1 MSDNMNLQQ
10 MGAKKTSNAVGNDL
24 QRSAARPV
32 RPSSAQASAAL
43 NPLNQAAS
51 KVRNVQQERFVS
63 DSWRRRQDGSAKTF
77 DELTTPEVM
86 TWISTLPQEQ
96 QQSAAAQFES
106 EYLKNPASKRYD
118 PYYTQYSNN
127 DSARQLF
134 GVDTFDQTWIDAN
147 RGYASYLTFTNE
159 SYTTPKKPGKNASA
173 QEQAAYQWWLI
184 ANTYEETTQAAESE
198 YAQLRADM
206 QESIRSMRAAGKRLS
221 ADELMASI
229 DWSDYR
235 TLSNLRE
242 ASAAGNGRMLNRPVQ
257 VGDESIRSMIS
268 AALRG
273 EDITDARDWVMG
285 ESQYMQSRPR
295 TTRAAMDEG
304 IRRWLEK
311 QTDSGT
317 KSDVTSVDYDPY
329 AGQGSNNQAARA
341 LFGVDTFDQAWI
353 DANRSLMAN
362 ITFAEEDDQKPVK
375 PGKNATPEEKKAY
388 EYWLIAHTYE
398 QTTREGEKELAALE
412 EAMRRKAAIL
422 GAEATAEKLV
432 AAINWDD
439 YPTLRNMRDTA
450 AAGNARMVNRPVHT
464 GDDSLLEMARRIT
477 GERTPETA
485 EDSGAAM
492 SEDQTESGANSTT
505 TPNSER
511 TQTAAE
517 SMVSLTQAQIE
528 ALEEMAAQQP
538 EGSPG
543 RREAEAKAERL
554 RAQMQAVS
562 PENAAQ
568 GNRQAGLG
576 AWLFRAITGN
586 DLPEERPK
594 YYPAS
599 HSAAVRQAQT
609 SLGLPTVS
617 EPKVS
622 DEERHE
628 AAVQA
633 VAEEQ
638 SRKESAENLADWYQE
653 RIQARADEVYGK
665 VAPASAPQYNE
676 TVGSIRATF
685 GLNSAIAYVKGQI
698 ASLDIERRMGDGSV
712 ESGLDV
718 AEATWLQKQFM
729 EQMELLEQE
738 QAQRAEIA
746 ARVRAATDAEGWSS
760 SGILRYLWNQDY
772 QDALR
777 DADHVPIEDYE
788 RYLIYRCTPP
798 QPDGRGG
805 EVYAYPE
812 MAQYDQ
818 MGDWQARAGLIT
830 AGVGE
835 GIQKMNFIMP
845 AVEEVTYWLKSHSQ
859 QYDGWTR
866 EEIYA
871 VDRDLA
877 DLRAWNASFE
887 HEIIDPEQKR
897 ELTEDYPVITQIS
910 EAISEIIKM
919 QAQSY
924 VGGQIGEAM
933 GNIGKAL
940 APASNAGEALLP
952 AAGSAMQSV
961 VKMLGKAGEYLPFA
975 LDSFTSGVQTA
986 RSEGATDD
994 QAMLAGT
1001 LNGMISGPLSGAAAE
1016 ALGKIGSGIARPLA
1030 DKILGSPAAKKLLAE
1045 GAAKAV
1051 QNGWVPAVLSLIRG
1065 GIGEGVEEA
1074 LEEGI
1079 QSGINKAVYDRDR
1092 AWFGE
1097 GGVVDPEAMLQ
1108 AGIGGA
1114 VVGIGYPL
1122 VSAAG
1127 SVSAA
1132 RSAQKDAE
1140 RGSKQKS
1147 NAVQKA
1153 IQRTG
1158 VVLRGLGKDMS
1169 AAIKT
1174 TAERIMQRLTDG
1186 ENVTDE
1192 EIAELEQMEQRE
1204 LITQERATEI
1214 VRQSQGDID
1223 AARQEAEAA
1232 QETAQSAAQKLAEAQ
1247 ATTQSAVQEARPI
1260 INALNDGTA
1269 NYADPETAEKLA
1281 EAHSRAMHAKEAERQ
1296 AAQEAETAQRAADEA
1311 QQRAQQTEAQIHAQ
1325 ARAQAQGEAAAEM
1338 QQAQTE
1344 ADNRQEE
1351 ARKAQYVPPEG
1362 KLRPGVQ
1369 HKYTRKIDARAQTQL
1384 NILDSLGRAYGVEF
1398 DVVDTLGSGVN
1409 AMYNPAKRGVIM
1421 VSLDAFEGA
1430 YVQAG
1435 THELVH
1441 YVRSQSEEGYTLL
1454 QETVREAMR
1463 RNGTTDAELEYMIN
1477 EHIKQYRE
1485 VSGQEMSE
1493 EAALEEI
1500 IAEAVPTI
1508 FSNADALDYM
1518 IRKDRTLVEKIRDFF
1533 RDFAQKLRD
1542 IAERYMY
1549 GADRLEMA
1557 SIINDADAMMDIA
1570 YALDDALE
1578 AAGERAAEGVEGQ
1591 TRFSVSGNLETH
1603 EMREA
1608 MREQYADL
1616 RKRLRSEGVSLTDV
1630 QKQAVEAS
1638 HDSYTEWRRGMMGMV
1653 KVTDKSSTLE
1663 ALWGELSAQ
1672 YPEIF
1677 PAETAEGDMPA
1688 VLERFI
1694 DQVRPMRAQ
1703 SIAETDGDVSIA
1715 GDILKKYRIGLDRG
1729 ETNAAIDEMIELY
1742 REQTAQSDQRAE
1754 ELAAELAGKIAR
1766 SSRKKTEGL
1775 DAGVTAAAI
1784 ALDIKSAALQ
1794 RIGRDEDSVS
1804 ASMAAEELRAK
1815 GRARVVQ
1822 EQEARRAKRMA
1833 TVKEIAGKIRE
1844 ARDAGDD
1851 EALREALAAYR
1862 TEMRQR
1868 IDVMG
1873 KTGVL
1878 EIGLQ
1883 IRDSKTLLRR
1893 LTQQIAAEKDLI
1905 EGEDADIDAEQAR
1918 ERIASLE
1925 RLREQEQE
1933 KLQALHRQQVIARD
1947 KNRIKAT
1954 DERIEDTEGMIDEAI
1969 NGAMNRDMAE
1979 AINDMRD
1986 DVKNR
1991 VKQLLERMRK
2001 KMRDYSRIS
2010 TIGADDCAAVF
2021 DDLMPEL
2028 TQSSELAVTWQESEQ
2043 RSRGMLEQMRAQME
2057 TYQDRLQ
2064 EAVQSAD
2071 QTAANEL
2078 KDLMRET
2085 QDRIDVLKSQVRRA
2099 QDNARYYRRMGA
2111 ETMQQALREGRL
2123 PQPIM
2128 ERVIAMCADAG
2139 RDPSRFNSNI
2149 FVQHG
2154 LESGRLSLTTA
2165 ARVWDDLFGEAAP
2178 LIRAIYYDP
2187 VMDNETARQNWMR
2200 QWRERIK
2207 ALKLSKEESRI
2218 VQLIG
2223 EGKASDTE
2231 INNASDTVREAVKVF
2246 RAFYA
2251 EAYEMANGALTRN
2264 GYPKLGHIRD
2274 YFPHIRKPDTIWQ
2287 KLGIPIEEELLPT
2300 SINGL
2305 TDTFTPGRTKKSV
2318 HELRREGDRTDFD
2331 AIFGFEEY
2339 LEPMSNVIFHT
2350 DDIQRHRQL
2359 ESEIRAAAKN
2369 GMFEGG
2375 AGSTHLSQ
2383 FVRWIHEYTNQL
2395 AGKRAKIDRS
2405 IEDFVDRPL
2414 YRAAMGLKN
2423 IKGASAVSGNI
2434 GSAITNI
2441 IPVQQVISEHPKAA
2455 VLAAYQTLLRN
2466 VTGQGNVPQSQ
2477 YLIRRFGSDAINPSV
2492 YTKITKGAGVVFDQI
2507 DQFASNLVVNTYY
2520 QANLAMGMDS
2530 ETAMRSADAKAA
2542 RLMGDRS
2549 KGAMPTAYGSQ
2560 VLSLFT
2566 QFQYEVANQSQRFR
2580 KDIWRGNSRPRAFG
2594 ILFGTII
2601 SGWLLN
2607 FVTENLI
2614 GRRIAADPI
2623 DMALDIY
2630 QTWRQ
2635 DGEPLPIAQAMYSNV
2650 SEIFPYLSGGGR
2662 IAAFEGFGSLLTE
2675 LISGNEGSIAHAL
2688 SEALWSAVP
2697 MGGQIKKT
2705 SQGVQAWIRGGV
2717 YNTKG
2722 DQLRYPVEGF
2732 LPVVQAAIFGPGST
2746 EAGRA
2751 YYEGDA
2757 PGLSKAQTAA
2767 YEQHRARGA
2776 GPEEAYRNEADKA
2789 AAAKLD
2795 EEADKAEHAQADAE
2809 ARRRAGL
2816 DAADA
2821 DTSQVESQR
2830 AEAAELRSEAIP
2842 GDALSDYWWSKRD
2855 EPSVQAGIDLWRATG
2870 ETWALPHGYSAETK
2884 LTVDGRTEYLGERM
2898 ADAVNQMYEDGYRE
2912 IMYGVDADKLDE
2924 EALSEL
2930 KKQLETLKRK
2940 TDAYIRE
2947 EIKSIR
2953 GGR

>member
-398 QTTREGEKELAALE
+398 QTTREGEKELEALE
-412 EAMRRKAAIL
+412 TWMRRRAEFL
-422 GAEATAEKLV
+422 GDEASAEALV
-432 AAINWDD
+432 EGIDWDK
-439 YPTLRNMRDTA
+439 YPTLQNMRDTA
-450 AAGNARMVNRPVHT
+450 DAGNARMVNRPVHA
-464 GDDSLLEMARRIT
+464 GDASIRAMAEKIIGGGESAEAAEGAEPSDAPDEVQLDTAVPSTTPAPMQTQTPARASGSSQAALEMD
-477 GERTPETA
+477 E
-485 EDSGAAM
+485 AM
-492 SEDQTESGANSTT
+492 
-505 TPNSER
+505 
-511 TQTAAE
+511 
-517 SMVSLTQAQIE
+517 LE
-528 ALEEMAAQQP
+528 ALEEFAEQLP
-538 EGSPG
+538 EGS
-543 RREAEAKAERL
+543 E
-554 RAQMQAVS
+554 
-562 PENAAQ
+562 
-568 GNRQAGLG
+568 
-576 AWLFRAITGN
+576 
-586 DLPEERPK
+586 
-594 YYPAS
+594 
-599 HSAAVRQAQT
+599 
-609 SLGLPTVS
+609 
-617 EPKVS
+617 
-622 DEERHE
+622 
-628 AAVQA
+628 
-633 VAEEQ
+633 
-638 SRKESAENLADWYQE
+638 
-653 RIQARADEVYGK
+653 
-665 VAPASAPQYNE
+665 
-676 TVGSIRATF
+676 
-685 GLNSAIAYVKGQI
+685 
-698 ASLDIERRMGDGSV
+698 
-712 ESGLDV
+712 
-718 AEATWLQKQFM
+718 
-729 EQMELLEQE
+729 
-738 QAQRAEIA
+738 QRAEAETKIDGIQMTLESVGKEA
-746 ARVRAATDAEGWSS
+746 AKIGNRLIRNSVLTNRRSYVEAVTAPDTINDYEYNEYVGRVRAVVGLSGAISRVKGAIAGLELKVELHQPNAEAELEEMRAQLALLEREQNERAQIAAKVREVADEKGWS
-760 SGILRYLWNQDY
+760 GPDGPLRWYWNQTVY
-772 QDALR
+772 QAALR
-777 DADHVPIEDYE
+777 DGEFVPLEDYNAF
-788 RYLIYRCTPP
+788 LLHRC
-798 QPDGRGG
+798 
-805 EVYAYPE
+805 YPVQTGAQGQDVRLYE
-812 MAQYDQ
+812 QMAQYDRR
-818 MGDWQARAGLIT
+818 DPLADRVGLLA

-835 GIQKMNFIMP
+835 GIQKMNFVMP
-845 AVEEVTYWLKSHSQ
+845 AVEEVTYWIKSNSPE
-859 QYDGWTR
+859 YAGWTR
-866 EEIYA
+866 DEIYA
-871 VDRDLA
+871 ADRDLA
-877 DLRAWNASFE
+877 DLRAWNSSFE
-887 HEIIDPEQKR
+887 LEIMSPELRAEMQ
-897 ELTEDYPVITQIS
+897 ETYPVMTQIS
-910 EAISEIIKM
+910 DAISEVIKM
-919 QAQSY
+919 QAQGWL
-924 VGGQIGEAM
+924 GGQLGGAI
-933 GNIGKAL
+933 GNIGNAVG
-940 APASNAGEALLP
+940 PAASAGEALLP
-952 AAGSAMQSV
+952 AAGGVIQGAT
-961 VKMLGKAGEYLPFA
+961 KMAGKAASYLPFA
-975 LDSFTSGVQTA
+975 MDSFTSGVRTA

-1001 LNGMISGPLSGAAAE
+1001 LNGMISGPLSGATTE

-1030 DKILGSPAAKKLLAE
+1030 DKLLSSPAAKKMLE
-1045 GAAKAV
+1045 QGAATAAM
-1051 QNGWVPAVLSLIRG
+1051 NGWGPAILGLIRG
-1065 GIGEGVEEA
+1065 SISEGAEEA
-1074 LEEGI
+1074 LEEAI
-1079 QSGINKAVYDRDR
+1079 QSGINKAVYDPDR
-1092 AWFGE
+1092 EWLGE
-1097 GGVVDPEAMLQ
+1097 GGVIDPEAMLQ
-1108 AGIGGA
+1108 AGVGGA
-1114 VVGIGYPL
+1114 VVGIAYPL
-1122 VSAAG
+1122 VGAAG
-1127 SVSAA
+1127 SVSAERRAQKNAEVETEAETEAANAVFEAAYQAGTVVRGLSKDIGAAINAKA
-1132 RSAQKDAE
+1132 RS
-1140 RGSKQKS
+1140 
-1147 NAVQKA
+1147 
-1153 IQRTG
+1153 
-1158 VVLRGLGKDMS
+1158 
-1169 AAIKT
+1169 
-1174 TAERIMQRLTDG
+1174 IMQRLNKG
-1186 ENVTDE
+1186 EQVSQA
-1192 EIAELEQMEQRE
+1192 EIAELDQMEQRE
-1204 LITQERATEI
+1204 LMTQERATEI
-1214 VRQSQGDID
+1214 VRQSQGEID
-1223 AARQEAEAA
+1223 KARQEAEAA
-1232 QETAQSAAQKLAEAQ
+1232 QETAQSAAQKLTEAQ
-1247 ATTQSAVQEARPI
+1247 ATTQAAVQEARPI

-1269 NYADPETAEKLA
+1269 NYAAPETAEKLA
-1281 EAHSRAMHAKEAERQ
+1281 EAHSRAMQAKEAERQ
-1296 AAQEAETAQRAADEA
+1296 AAQEAEAAQRAADEA
-1311 QQRAQQTEAQIHAQ
+1311 QQTAQQTEAQIHAQ

-1369 HKYTRKIDARAQTQL
+1369 QKYTRKIDARAQTQL

-1435 THELVH
+1435 VHELVH

-1477 EHIKQYRE
+1477 ERINQYRE

-1578 AAGERAAEGVEGQ
+1578 MAGERAAEGVEGQ
-1591 TRFSVSGNLETH
+1591 TRFSLSGNLETH

-1715 GDILKKYRIGLDRG
+1715 GDILKKYRSGLDRG

-1775 DAGVTAAAI
+1775 DAGVTAASI

-1833 TVKEIAGKIRE
+1833 SVKEIAGKIRE

-1979 AINDMRD
+1979 AINDMRG
-1986 DVKNR
+1986 DVRNR

-2028 TQSSELAVTWQESEQ
+2028 AQSSELAVTWQESEQ

-2139 RDPSRFNSNI
+2139 RDPSWFNSNI

-2423 IKGASAVSGNI
+2423 TKGASAVSGNI

-2492 YTKITKGAGVVFDQI
+2492 YTKITKGAGFVFDQI

-2594 ILFGTII
+2594 ILFGTMI

-2607 FVTENLI
+2607 FATENLI

-2688 SEALWSAVP
+2688 SEVLWSAVP

-2746 EAGRA
+2746 AAGRA

-2776 GPEEAYRNEADKA
+2776 GPAEAYRNEADKA

-2830 AEAAELRSEAIP
+2830 QEAAGLRSEAIP
-2842 GDALSDYWWSKRD
+2842 GDELSDYWWSKRD